1 VLQRTL
7 DGFRISI
14 YADLSKPHN
23 VLESYTFSFMYGNSI
38 FGAQEQLVGIG
49 LSDSSNNNTT
59 TVGGARSNYD
69 RFMRQL
75 HQYHQSLP
83 DLPSQSQLNAKI

>member
-1 VLQRTL
+1 M
-7 DGFRISI
+7 SI
-14 YADLSKPHN
+14 YADKSKPHN
-23 VLESYTFSFMYGNSI
+23 VLESYTFSFMYGNPTL
-38 FGAQEQLVGIG
+38 GAQGQLVGMG
-49 LSDSSNNNTT
+49 LLNPSNNTV

-83 DLPSQSQLNAKI
+83 DLPSQSQWKIKS